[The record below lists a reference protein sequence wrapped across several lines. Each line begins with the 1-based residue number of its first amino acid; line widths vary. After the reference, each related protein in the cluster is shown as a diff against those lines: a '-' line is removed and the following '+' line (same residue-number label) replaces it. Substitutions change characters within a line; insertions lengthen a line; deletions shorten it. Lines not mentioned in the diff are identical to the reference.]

1 MGKISKNDGFKTPEG
16 YFEGLT
22 ERLLEKMKDES
33 AEIPKSDGF
42 QVPEGY
48 FDAVDKEILSKLDQP
63 ESRVVRLYPY
73 KKLLYTA
80 VSVAAVVLIFI
91 GLQWQGD
98 QSITF
103 DDLANMELAEYFED
117 NTTGLS
123 SYEIAEVFTVED
135 LEVTD
140 ILEEEWSE
148 ENIADY
154 LDDTLDDI
162 DVIDDIDELNLNDN
176 E

>member
-22 ERLLEKMKDES
+22 GRILNKMEDES
-33 AEIPKSDGF
+33 DNLPKSEGF

-48 FDAVDKEILSKLDQP
+48 FDSVNKEILSKLERP
-63 ESRVVRLYPY
+63 EPKVVRLYPY

-80 VSVAAVVLIFI
+80 ASIAAVLLIFI

-98 QSITF
+98 QSVNFGDI
-103 DDLANMELAEYFED
+103 ANMELAEYFED
-117 NTTGLS
+117 NATGLS
-123 SYEIAEVFTVED
+123 SYEIAEVFPVDD
-135 LEVTD
+135 LEVSD
-140 ILEEEWSE
+140 ILEEEWNE
-148 ENIADY
+148 ENIVEY
-154 LDDTLDDI
+154 LDDT
-162 DVIDDIDELNLNDN
+162 IDDIDELNLNND